1 MKTERKIT
9 TPNALNFPI
18 VYTTTKNKRRVSF
31 RLWGFPVYLSRAC
44 VGKMFVFIYK
54 AKKDRLNAP
63 SWDQQEVLEE
73 YSEPKPPPVNRGG

>member
-31 RLWGFPVYLSRAC
+31 TLWGFLCVCPEPVLVKCSFLCINGFKRPFERTQLGPTGSA
-44 VGKMFVFIYK
+44 
-54 AKKDRLNAP
+54 
-63 SWDQQEVLEE
+63 
-73 YSEPKPPPVNRGG
+73 